1 MLLSC
6 ALHCSRK
13 QSCWQGFLSVLVSFF
28 KKTDLTIVIIIIYD
42 FSIHEEHEENSNET
56 DTNSTKK
63 EPKVNITGSW
73 LSSFLLP
80 GKDFESEDALFV
92 ERSDFTYDEDGYHTE
107 YNISEFPHDLD
118 TRLGAK
124 VLKVVTG

>member
-1 MLLSC
+1 MLARFSI
-6 ALHCSRK
+6 S
-13 QSCWQGFLSVLVSFF
+13 SSEFF
-28 KKTDLTIVIIIIYD
+28 QKRKTDLKFVIIIIYV

-80 GKDFESEDALFV
+80 GKDFESEDAFFV

-118 TRLGAK
+118 TRLGPK